1 MPAREPRS
9 ARRGAPPSAEQV
21 QAALAPYPSVVLSYL
36 DDEGYPRS
44 LRCEARVRAQGPG
57 AVGAVVEVGVRA
69 ALLFPASPPQ
79 EPSSAATSA
88 QAGGSCGSWGSSG
101 IPASLLAHSHD
112 ERLWR
117 QTSVLLRGRL
127 RVEGPLESRQ
137 PGSLSGSGSGSG
149 SGSEDAT
156 LVFDAQRLVPG
167 VRQGLVAFVG
177 FVLRSRRQAARYLD
191 RRGLSR
197 PEVPWAEIAALR
209 DRVQGRSQRGAGRP
223 SSPAPR

>member
-1 MPAREPRS
+1 
-9 ARRGAPPSAEQV
+9 V
-21 QAALAPYPSVVLSYL
+21 
-36 DDEGYPRS
+36 
-44 LRCEARVRAQGPG
+44 
-57 AVGAVVEVGVRA
+57 
-69 ALLFPASPPQ
+69 
-79 EPSSAATSA
+79 
-88 QAGGSCGSWGSSG
+88 
-101 IPASLLAHSHD
+101 PASLLAHSHD
-112 ERLWR
+112 ERLWA

-127 RVEGPLESRQ
+127 RVEWPRESRQ
-137 PGSLSGSGSGSG
+137 PGSLAGSGSLSG

-177 FVLRSRRQAARYLD
+177 FVLRSRRQAARYLE